1 MAKEPSVCSKF
12 RKGFDI
18 NSTTWC
24 YFRMIYTFRHVPRVN
39 RCNRMP
45 FSSARKHSFNEMSE
59 WFIPRYTRG
68 KSREKNFSVWVICR
82 KTFFFQS
89 PSSATMGSEK
99 LRQFTLTTFSKTT
112 QERRRRK
119 QAGKLMLFAPSH
131 SPFSSSVFASYK
143 WAEELFIFFPLHP
156 TTIYYIISPCC

>member
-119 QAGKLMLFAPSH
+119 QAGKLMLFALH
-131 SPFSSSVFASYK
+131 ILLFRLPFSLLIN
-143 WAEELFIFFPLHP
+143 ELRNCLYFFPYTQLLS
-156 TTIYYIISPCC
+156 TT